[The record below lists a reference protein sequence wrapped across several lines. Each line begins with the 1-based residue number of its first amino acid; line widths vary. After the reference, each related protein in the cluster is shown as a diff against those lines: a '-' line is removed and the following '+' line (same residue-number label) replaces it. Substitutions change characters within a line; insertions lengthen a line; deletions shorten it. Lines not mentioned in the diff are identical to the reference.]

1 MSLDSL
7 LKLGDLSKNL
17 SKIKS
22 QIQEG
27 SRRVFLSGL
36 AGSGKSFLLAYLY
49 QDLRLP
55 ILLITLHPEESAK
68 IYDDLCTFLGKDS
81 VSYFPEREVLPYEFR
96 TPHTEVI
103 GERLL
108 ALYDLVFKKNV
119 VVVATIRSVMEKTIP
134 PDLFKDNC
142 INLKVG
148 QDYDVEELVHK
159 LVVLG
164 FNRLPQVEEVGSF
177 SLRGGILDVFPYSME
192 DPIRME
198 FFGETLD
205 SLREFSVI
213 TQRTIERINQA
224 VILPKREFLIADEQL
239 EEYLSKLE
247 SSLADKLREKISFYQ
262 EVPGL
267 EWLAGLFGLPRASLL
282 DYLPD
287 SCIIFLDE
295 LSSLQEEIEYLKEQ
309 TQKLYEEARKKEE
322 VAPSPAVIWES
333 PEDLRQKVDRFRILE
348 NVSLREKGKKTV
360 DLLMS
365 GQEAFHSRVSLL
377 KRRIKEY
384 TGQGFSVHI
393 FCDNESQK
401 NRLLELLD
409 QDSLDIKTEIGFLGS
424 GFTFPELKLVVLSD
438 HEIFSRQ
445 IRATRKPRFKE
456 GLALSS
462 YSALS
467 DGDFVVHIDF
477 GIGRYAGLKNI
488 TVDGRKRDC
497 LLILYQ
503 GDDKL
508 YVPIEEFNRVHKFI
522 GKEGEPPIS
531 RLGGTSWE
539 RLKRKTKKAIQ
550 EMAKELIELYA
561 ERKAKPGFAFS
572 VDDLWMA
579 ELESSFPYEETS
591 DQIKAIKD
599 IRSDMEKPIPLDRL
613 VCGDVGYGKTE
624 VGIRAAFKCVMD
636 GKQVAVLVPTTIL
649 AQQHLL
655 TFTGRLKD
663 LPVRVEMLSRFKSRK
678 EQKKIVEDLK
688 KGRVD
693 VVIGTHRLLQKDIQ
707 FNDLGLVI
715 IDEEQRFGVA
725 HKEKLKKLKRLVDV
739 LTLTATPIPR
749 TMQLS
754 LYGAKDLSV
763 INTPPKERLPIH
775 TEISKFD
782 PELITDAVLKETARG
797 GQVYFVHNRVQSIES
812 MRRFLSEL
820 LPEIRIGVA
829 HGQMNERSLEKVM
842 ISFLDGKYDLLLATS
857 IIESGLDIPRVNTL
871 IVNRADRF
879 GLADLYQLRGRVG
892 RSNQKAYAYL
902 LVPPLRLLTPEA
914 KKRLKAIQQFT
925 ELGSGF
931 YLALRD
937 LEIRGAGNLLGPQQH
952 GFIQEVGFDLYCRL
966 LEEAVKELKGE
977 EIVKRPEVKLSL
989 DLDLY
994 IPEEYIPSP
1003 QQRVEIYQR
1012 IADAKNSGDLGRIE
1026 EELKDRFGEVHPQV
1040 MDILTLA
1047 EAKLIGENK
1056 GITRISMRKGLL
1068 EIEFHPEKGMKKE
1081 YVEKISREL
1090 NYPLAFPSDRRFK
1103 IKLSQGKEE
1112 NQASFVKK
1120 VLQKL

>member
-1 MSLDSL
+1 MSLGSL
-7 LKLGDLSKNL
+7 LKLGDSSESLRKV
-17 SKIKS
+17 KG
-22 QIQEG
+22 QIQKG

-49 QDLRLP
+49 RNLRSP
-55 ILLITLHPEESAK
+55 ILWITLHPEESTR

-81 VSYFPEREVLPYEFR
+81 VSYFPEWEVLPYEFR
-96 TPHTEVI
+96 TPHPEVI

-108 ALYDLVFKKNV
+108 TLYDLLFKKNV
-119 VVVATIRSVMEKTIP
+119 VVVATIRSVAERTIP
-134 PDLFKDNC
+134 PDVFQNNC
-142 INLKVG
+142 ITLKVG
-148 QDYDVEELVHK
+148 RDYDVDQLVQK
-159 LVVLG
+159 LVDLG
-164 FNRLPQVEEVGSF
+164 FNRFPQVEEVGSF
-177 SLRGGILDVFPYSME
+177 SLRGGILDVFPYSMAN
-192 DPIRME
+192 PVRIE

-205 SLREFSVI
+205 SLREFSVV
-213 TQRTIERINQA
+213 TQRTVQRINEA
-224 VILPKREFLIADEQL
+224 VILPKREFLMTDEQL
-239 EEYLSKLE
+239 EGYLSQLE
-247 SSLADKLREKISFYQ
+247 SSQADKLREKISFYQ

-267 EWLAGLFGLPRASLL
+267 EWLAGLFGLPGASLL
-282 DYLPD
+282 DYLPED
-287 SCIIFLDE
+287 CIIFLDE
-295 LSSLQEEIEYLKEQ
+295 LSSLRDELDHISEQ
-309 TQKLYEEARKKEE
+309 TQNLYQEAGKKEE
-322 VAPSPAVIWES
+322 VAPLPSVILEN
-333 PEDLRQKVDRFRILE
+333 PEDVCHKIDRFQVLE
-348 NVSLREKGKKTV
+348 NVSLGERGKKTV

-377 KRRIKEY
+377 KGRIKEY
-384 TGQGFSVHI
+384 TSQGFSVYI
-393 FCDNESQK
+393 SCDNESQK
-401 NRLLELLD
+401 NRFLELLD
-409 QDSLDIKTEIGFLGS
+409 PDSLDIKTEIGLLSS

-438 HEIFSRQ
+438 HEIFSRR

-477 GIGRYAGLKNI
+477 GIGRFAGLKNI
-488 TVDGRKRDC
+488 MVDGRKRDC

-503 GDDKL
+503 GEDKL
-508 YVPIEEFNRVHKFI
+508 YVPIEEFNRVHKFV

-531 RLGGTSWE
+531 RLGGGSWE

-550 EMAKELIELYA
+550 EMARELIELYA

-572 VDDLWMA
+572 TDGLWMA
-579 ELESSFPYEETS
+579 QLESSFLYEETA
-591 DQIKAIKD
+591 DQAKAIKD

-655 TFTGRLKD
+655 TFSDRLKD
-663 LPVRVEMLSRFKSRK
+663 FPVRVEMLSRFKSRK
-678 EQKKIVEDLK
+678 EQGQIVEDLNR
-688 KGRVD
+688 GGVD
-693 VVIGTHRLLQKDIQ
+693 IVIGTHRLLQKDIQ
-707 FNDLGLVI
+707 FRDLGLLI

-754 LYGAKDLSV
+754 LYGAKDLSI

-782 PELITDAVLKETARG
+782 PELITEAVLKETARG

-812 MRRFLSEL
+812 MRRFISDL
-820 LPEIRIGVA
+820 LPEVRIGVA
-829 HGQMNERSLEKVM
+829 HGQMNEKSLEKVM
-842 ISFLDGKYDLLLATS
+842 LSFLEGKYDLLLATS
-857 IIESGLDIPRVNTL
+857 IIESGLDIPKVNTL

-902 LVPPLRLLTPEA
+902 LIPPLRILTPEA

-937 LEIRGAGNLLGPQQH
+937 LEIRGAGNLLGRQQH

-966 LEEAVKELKGE
+966 LDEAVRELKGE
-977 EIVKRPEVKLSL
+977 KVAKRPEVKLSL

-994 IPEEYIPSP
+994 IPKEYIPSP

-1012 IADAKNSGDLGRIE
+1012 IADAKNSSDLSRIQ
-1026 EELKDRFGEVHPQV
+1026 EELKDRFGKIHPQV
-1040 MDILTLA
+1040 KDIFTLA
-1047 EAKLIGENK
+1047 QAKLIGENK
-1056 GITRISMRKGLL
+1056 GITRISMKKGLL
-1068 EIEFHPEKGMKKE
+1068 EIEFHPEKMMEKE
-1081 YVEKISREL
+1081 YVEKIGRKL
-1090 NYPLAFPSDRRFK
+1090 NYPLEFSADRRFK
-1103 IKLSQGKEE
+1103 IKLKQAGKE
-1112 NQASFVKK
+1112 NQACFVKK
-1120 VLQKL
+1120 VLQNL